1 MGITRKPKI
10 ADHWKQK
17 FGLFRSQVN
26 TIMSRD
32 RFQLIWRYLHL
43 YDSELLPQLGQP
55 DKLLKLRWLIE
66 YLNKA
71 FSQMYTTY
79 GSVTIDESMVKFK
92 GRLSFRQYLP
102 SKPIKWGMKMW
113 SLAES
118 TNGYLHQFQIYTG
131 KEGVQEKRL
140 SHRVVTDLM
149 KNMQDQNICVY
160 MDNFYTGI
168 ELLKEL
174 KIRGIYACGIVRANR
189 KGLPTELLPKKL
201 KLARHEYRVAQL
213 DDMSFCHWMDT
224 KPVMI
229 LSNIHDPAAVGIVNR
244 RSGHIEQRQVIVPH
258 MLQEYQDNM
267 RGVDLLDQMVAYY
280 LINHRSLKWWRRLFF
295 HLMTATA
302 YNSYIVAQDS
312 NPDIAKQQWPS
323 FKDYLEHLCMGLIGD
338 TTVQRDAPHVNEI
351 MSSPQHT
358 LKMNMYS
365 KRRICVECK
374 AAAGPGVKIHGSFHG
389 CEQCGVALHLKFH
402 IIVLEQTSY
411 CNMCK

>member
-1 MGITRKPKI
+1 MFKSPSSQTAKWTLVDVQTMKAFIGLCFYMGITRKPKI

-113 SLAES
+113 SLAEC

-160 MDNFYTGI
+160 MDNFTQ
-168 ELLKEL
+168 
-174 KIRGIYACGIVRANR
+174 A
-189 KGLPTELLPKKL
+189 
-201 KLARHEYRVAQL
+201 
-213 DDMSFCHWMDT
+213 
-224 KPVMI
+224 
-229 LSNIHDPAAVGIVNR
+229 
-244 RSGHIEQRQVIVPH
+244 
-258 MLQEYQDNM
+258 
-267 RGVDLLDQMVAYY
+267 
-280 LINHRSLKWWRRLFF
+280 
-295 HLMTATA
+295 
-302 YNSYIVAQDS
+302 
-312 NPDIAKQQWPS
+312 
-323 FKDYLEHLCMGLIGD
+323 
-338 TTVQRDAPHVNEI
+338 
-351 MSSPQHT
+351 
-358 LKMNMYS
+358 
-365 KRRICVECK
+365 
-374 AAAGPGVKIHGSFHG
+374 
-389 CEQCGVALHLKFH
+389 
-402 IIVLEQTSY
+402 
-411 CNMCK
+411 